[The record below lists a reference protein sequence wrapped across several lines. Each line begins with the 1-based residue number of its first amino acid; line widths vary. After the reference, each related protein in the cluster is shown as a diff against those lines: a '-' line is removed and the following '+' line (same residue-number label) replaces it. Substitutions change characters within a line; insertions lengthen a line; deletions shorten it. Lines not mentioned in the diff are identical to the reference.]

1 MNNNADNSEYV
12 RLKELGNSKY
22 EVASNESD
30 IRGWTVKNGQ
40 GRILGKVSDLLFDIE
55 SNRVLYIVL
64 DLEGNE
70 LHLRDRK
77 VLVPM
82 DIAEV
87 HEASQNV
94 VFSEVTANELTE
106 LPTYEKGKVNT
117 RVEDVVQHAFVSI
130 YNRRTENKRSEL
142 NQMPSDISQTTEQKY
157 YQQGG
162 SVNSQQFSDKS
173 RPQTVIGVFEHTNQ
187 GQSAIEYLLDNN
199 FRRDQIQ
206 VSSLASEYNEGENH
220 DNSITNWFKSMFEND
235 DDAKTYSDAART
247 GCVIT
252 VQASSVDEAE
262 TAAKILDNHGAL
274 SINDS
279 FSDQNSNF
287 RSRIL
292 DRKDPNTRWKKG

>member
-1 MNNNADNSEYV
+1 MNNNANNSEYV

-22 EVASNESD
+22 EVATNEPD
-30 IRGWTVKNGQ
+30 IRGWTVKNDQ

-55 SNRVLYIVL
+55 SNKVLYILL

-82 DIAEV
+82 DIADVQETY
-87 HEASQNV
+87 QNV
-94 VFSEVTANELTE
+94 VFSGVTANELTE

-117 RVEDVVQHAFVSI
+117 RVEDVVQHAFAST
-130 YNRRTENKRSEL
+130 YSRRNENKISEL
-142 NQMPSDISQTTEQKY
+142 NQQLSDKSQTTEQKY
-157 YQQGG
+157 YQGG

-199 FRRDQIQ
+199 FRRDQIEI
-206 VSSLASEYNEGENH
+206 SSLASGYIEGENH

-235 DDAKTYSDAART
+235 DDAKTYTEAAKT

-252 VQASSVDEAE
+252 VQASSMEEAE
-262 TAAKILDNHGAL
+262 IAAQILDNHGAL

-279 FSDQNSNF
+279 FSNQNSNF
-287 RSRIL
+287 KSRIL
-292 DRKDPNTRWKKG
+292 DRKDANIRGKRG

>member
-1 MNNNADNSEYV
+1 MNNNANNSEYV

-30 IRGWTVKNGQ
+30 IRGWTVKNEQ

-55 SNRVLYIVL
+55 SNKVLYILL

-87 HEASQNV
+87 QEAHQNV
-94 VFSEVTANELTE
+94 VFPGVTANELTE

-117 RVEDVVQHAFVSI
+117 RVEDVVQHAFAST
-130 YNRRTENKRSEL
+130 YSRRNENKISEL
-142 NQMPSDISQTTEQKY
+142 NQQLSDKSQTTEQKY
-157 YQQGG
+157 YQGG

-199 FRRDQIQ
+199 FRRDQIEI
-206 VSSLASEYNEGENH
+206 SSLASGYIEGENH

-235 DDAKTYSDAART
+235 DDAKTYTEAAKT

-252 VQASSVDEAE
+252 VQASSMEEAE
-262 TAAKILDNHGAL
+262 IAAQILDNHGAL

-279 FSDQNSNF
+279 FSNQNSNF
-287 RSRIL
+287 KSRIL
-292 DRKDPNTRWKKG
+292 DRKDANIRGKRG